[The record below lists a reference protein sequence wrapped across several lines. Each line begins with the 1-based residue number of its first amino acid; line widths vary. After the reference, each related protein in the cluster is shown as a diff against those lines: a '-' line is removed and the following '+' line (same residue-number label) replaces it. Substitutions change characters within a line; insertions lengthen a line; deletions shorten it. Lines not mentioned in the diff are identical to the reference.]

1 MAIPGILPQQVDAQ
15 LQGQVPLPQGI
26 PPQQVAPQQVQQA
39 PQQLPVQPAP
49 APQQAPQQVQQQ
61 APEQAESPGI
71 FGIPNSQ
78 LAKVFE
84 KTKDPN
90 ARLQAAT
97 FLGSTVPAPTDEEI
111 DILIAAVEKGGV

>member
-1 MAIPGILPQQVDAQ
+1 MPIPGILPQQIDAQ
-15 LQGQVPLPQGI
+15 LQGQVPLPQGV

-49 APQQAPQQVQQQ
+49 APVQQQ
-61 APEQAESPGI
+61 AQVQPQQQQAEPPGPL
-71 FGIPNSQ
+71 GIPNSQ
-78 LAKVFE
+78 LANIFE

-97 FLGSTVPAPTDEEI
+97 FLGGTVPAPTDEELDALLSQI
-111 DILIAAVEKGGV
+111 TEGGA